1 MSKRNNK
8 SIADHYDATGTVA
21 IGMIE
26 YAENE
31 NGTLQWSDAGS
42 LCELLGHD
50 ENYSH
55 ILTLK

>member
-8 SIADHYDATGTVA
+8 NITDHYDAIGTVA
-21 IGMIE
+21 IGMLE

-31 NGTLQWSDAGS
+31 NGTLQWSDAGR
-42 LCELLGHD
+42 LCELLGQD

-55 ILTLK
+55 IPTLK